1 MNHIRVDQI
10 MRDHQLVDLTPEIP
24 GTALITTN
32 DINRPGIQL
41 AGFFDIF
48 AFERI
53 QILGKVELYY
63 LQTLDEATCIERF
76 DKLLSYPIPCLII
89 SRDLELPTE
98 MVDVA
103 RRHQVKLLGSSLN
116 TTKLITRLSNYLDY
130 HLAETARVHGVLMD
144 IYGVGVLITGK
155 SGIGKSETAVE
166 LIKRNHLLVADDTVE
181 IKKVGHELLLGYAPE
196 LTRHMIEVRGIGIM
210 DVKSLFG
217 VGAIKNRTEI
227 DLVVHLEEW
236 DNDKDY
242 DRLGLDENHRTIL
255 DVKIE
260 EVMVPVKPARN
271 IALIIEVAAR
281 NHRQKIMGYNA
292 AQAFNDRL
300 IDYLDDEYRD
310 LR

>member
-1 MNHIRVDQI
+1 MNNITVDQ
-10 MRDHQLVDLTPEIP
+10 MMHDHHLVDMTPEVP
-24 GTALITTN
+24 GTAPINTS

-41 AGFFDIF
+41 AGYFDYF
-48 AFERI
+48 AYERI
-53 QILGKVELYY
+53 QIIGKVENHY
-63 LQTLDEATCIERF
+63 LQTLDEKTCIQRF
-76 DKLLSYPIPCLII
+76 DQLLSHPMPCIVI
-89 SRDLELPTE
+89 TRGLELPPAL
-98 MVDVA
+98 VDLA
-103 RRHQVKLLGSSLN
+103 RRHGVKLMGSPMN
-116 TTKLITRLSNYLDY
+116 TTKLISRLSNYLEY
-130 HLAETARVHGVLMD
+130 HLAETTRIHGVLMD

-181 IKKVGHELLLGYAPE
+181 IKRVGHELLLGYAPE

-236 DNDKDY
+236 DHDQDY
-242 DRLGLDENHRTIL
+242 DRLGLDEKYRMIL
-255 DVKIE
+255 DVKVE

-271 IALIIEVAAR
+271 IAVIIEVAAR
-281 NHRQKIMGYNA
+281 NHRQKRMGYHA
-292 AQAFNDRL
+292 ARAFNDRL
-300 IDYLDDEYRD
+300 LDYLDEEYKD

>member
-1 MNHIRVDQI
+1 MAHVAVDRIIRDLK
-10 MRDHQLVDLTPEIP
+10 LVDMTPELS
-24 GTALITTN
+24 GAALITTN

-48 AFERI
+48 AHERI
-53 QILGKVELYY
+53 QIMGKVELFY
-63 LQTLDEATCIERF
+63 LQTLEETVRAQRME
-76 DKLLSYPIPCLII
+76 KLLAYPIPCLII
-89 SRDLELPTE
+89 SRNMELPPGILE
-98 MVDVA
+98 MA
-103 RRHQVKLLGSSLN
+103 SRHQVKLLVSPMN

-130 HLAETARVHGVLMD
+130 HLAETAKIHGVLMD

-181 IKKVGHELLLGYAPE
+181 IKRVGHDLLLGFAPE

-236 DNDKDY
+236 ENEKDY
-242 DRLGLDENHRTIL
+242 DRLGLDETHRKIL
-255 DVKIE
+255 GVNVE
-260 EVMVPVKPARN
+260 EVVVPVKPARN

-281 NHRQKIMGYNA
+281 NHRQKLMGYNA

-300 IDYLDDEYRD
+300 IDYLDESYRD
-310 LR
+310 IR

>member
-1 MNHIRVDQI
+1 MITVEQ
-10 MRDHQLVDLTPEIP
+10 MMYDHHLVDMTPEIP
-24 GTALITTN
+24 GTAEITTS

-41 AGFFDIF
+41 AGFFDYF
-48 AFERI
+48 AYERI
-53 QILGKVELYY
+53 QIIGKVEHHY
-63 LQTLDEATCIERF
+63 LQTLEEETCVNRF
-76 DKLLSYPIPCLII
+76 DRLMSHPMPCLLI
-89 SRDLELPTE
+89 SRGLELPDA
-98 MVDVA
+98 MVEIA
-103 RRHQVKLLGSSLN
+103 KRRSVKLLGSPMN
-116 TTKLITRLSNYLDY
+116 TTKLISRLSNYLEY
-130 HLAETARVHGVLMD
+130 HLAETARIHGVLMD
-144 IYGVGVLITGK
+144 VYGVGVLITGK

-181 IKKVGHELLLGYAPE
+181 IKRVGHELLLGYAPE

-236 DNDKDY
+236 ENEKDY
-242 DRLGLDENHRTIL
+242 DRLGLDEKYRTIL
-255 DVKIE
+255 DVKVE

-281 NHRQKIMGYNA
+281 NHRQKKMGYNA
-292 AQAFNDRL
+292 ARAFNDRL
-300 IDYLDDEYRD
+300 LDYLDDEYRD